1 MQTTEHKTMNTCL
14 IKISGKAISSFANQ
28 QILKM
33 QLQNLY
39 EKYDGIIIVHGAGK
53 EITEWSNA
61 FGIES
66 KFIDGQRVTTEE
78 QMRVVA
84 AVQAGVINSELC
96 AKINAAGFAAS
107 GHSGLDRNTFVVEQ
121 LFPKL
126 GFVGKP
132 TLTGSTAWISNSLK
146 ENVIPVFSSVCRD
159 KGGNLV
165 NVNADIFAEQLA
177 MHLKVSTVIF
187 LSDVEGVIIN
197 GNIEKEITS
206 EDIING
212 IKLGDITDGMI
223 PKLMSCSSLLEN
235 GIEKIWI
242 GSALNSLFNNKNNG
256 INGTWIRNSNERDNK
271 LKKTA

>member
-1 MQTTEHKTMNTCL
+1 MNNCL
-14 IKISGKAISSFANQ
+14 IKISSKAISSFVDQ
-28 QILKM
+28 QILRT

-39 EKYDGIIIVHGAGK
+39 EKYDGFLIVHGAGK
-53 EITEWSNA
+53 EITEWSNK

-66 KFIDGQRVTTEE
+66 KFIDGQRVTTKE
-78 QMRVVA
+78 QMRIVA
-84 AVQAGVINSELC
+84 AVQAGLINSELC
-96 AKINAAGFAAS
+96 AKINATGFSAS
-107 GHSGLDRNTFVVEQ
+107 GYSGIDRDTFIVDQ

-132 TLTGSTAWISNSLK
+132 TLNGSIGWINNLLK
-146 ENVIPVFSSVCRD
+146 ENIIPVFSSVCRD
-159 KGGNLV
+159 KEGNLV

-177 MHLKVSTVIF
+177 MHLKVNTVIF
-187 LSDVEGVIIN
+187 LSDVNGVKIN

-206 EDIING
+206 KNIIDG
-212 IKLGDITDGMI
+212 IKSGDITDGMI

-242 GSALNSLFNNKNNG
+242 GSTQNSLFNNKNNNT
-256 INGTWIRNSNERDNK
+256 NGTWIKNSIERDNK